1 MKGHI
6 EHIATCSPCLSQY
19 LAEREG
25 WEKRRRRR
33 IAILAAVAG
42 IVFAIAGVTLLRSL
56 PVTQSEPPRVVEE
69 QTKPHVQLQAATLD
83 LRPLEPTRGER
94 KASPRIPV
102 LARANLRLA
111 LLLPV
116 GSSEGDYEFEIRDD
130 RGEPQIRGSGN
141 AFIRN
146 YITTIETALD
156 LRSVAPGRF
165 VLAIRRGGDSAWR
178 SYQFE
183 VQ

>member
-1 MKGHI
+1 
-6 EHIATCSPCLSQY
+6 
-19 LAEREG
+19 
-25 WEKRRRRR
+25 
-33 IAILAAVAG
+33 
-42 IVFAIAGVTLLRSL
+42 
-56 PVTQSEPPRVVEE
+56 
-69 QTKPHVQLQAATLD
+69 
-83 LRPLEPTRGER
+83 
-94 KASPRIPV
+94 
-102 LARANLRLA
+102 
-111 LLLPV
+111 V